1 MARRC
6 RLVLRSDP
14 PGAPGVAGAIRHFGV
29 ALDLFERQMAGHRHD
44 LVDRLA
50 LVEAGKHPARGYQL
64 AARKRSA

>member
-1 MARRC
+1 
-6 RLVLRSDP
+6 
-14 PGAPGVAGAIRHFGV
+14 
-29 ALDLFERQMAGHRHD
+29 MAGHRHD